1 MKQKESGFDNIA
13 LQLKRIPAEIRLYI
27 EKRIELTGII
37 LSEQLSDSIS
47 KAGHK
52 IAGVLVLLIGVDFAL
67 IALAIFL
74 GDLLNNLALGFF
86 LTALPFLIAGLLFI
100 NLKPAR
106 LIDKTRDQILTGML
120 ETVNKLHQ
128 KPIDSAE
135 QKQLSESKKT
145 TN

>member
-106 LIDKTRDQILTGML
+106 LIDKKRDQILTGML